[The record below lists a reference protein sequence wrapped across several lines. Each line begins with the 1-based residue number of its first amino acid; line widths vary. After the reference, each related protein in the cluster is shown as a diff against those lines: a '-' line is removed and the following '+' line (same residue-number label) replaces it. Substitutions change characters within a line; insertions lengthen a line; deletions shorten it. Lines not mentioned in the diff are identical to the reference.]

1 MLLYVQRGSVDI
13 WKENVIE
20 DLEGGN
26 VEYISVEDFLAD
38 LKIEFEK
45 ENNKLAKVTKL
56 KRVEQRERT
65 IKEFIQKLKRVA
77 RESSFE

>member
-13 WKENVIE
+13 WNENVIE

-26 VEYISVEDFLAD
+26 VEYISVEDFLTD

-56 KRVEQRERT
+56 KRVE
-65 IKEFIQKLKRVA
+65 
-77 RESSFE
+77 

>member
-1 MLLYVQRGSVDI
+1 MLYLQRGSVDI
-13 WKENVIE
+13 WNENVIE

-26 VEYISVEDFLAD
+26 VEYISVEDFLTD

-56 KRVEQRERT
+56 KRVE
-65 IKEFIQKLKRVA
+65 
-77 RESSFE
+77 

>member
-1 MLLYVQRGSVDI
+1 MQRESVDI
-13 WKENVIE
+13 WKENVIK

>member
-13 WKENVIE
+13 WNENVIE

-56 KRVEQRERT
+56 KRAE
-65 IKEFIQKLKRVA
+65 
-77 RESSFE
+77 

>member
-56 KRVEQRERT
+56 KRVE
-65 IKEFIQKLKRVA
+65 
-77 RESSFE
+77 

>member
-13 WKENVIE
+13 WNENVIE

-26 VEYISVEDFLAD
+26 VEYISVEDFLTD

-45 ENNKLAKVTKL
+45 ENNKLAK
-56 KRVEQRERT
+56 
-65 IKEFIQKLKRVA
+65 
-77 RESSFE
+77 SN

>member
-13 WKENVIE
+13 WNENVIE
-20 DLEGGN
+20 NLEGGN
-26 VEYISVEDFLAD
+26 VEYISVEDFLTD

-56 KRVEQRERT
+56 KRVE
-65 IKEFIQKLKRVA
+65 
-77 RESSFE
+77 

>member
-1 MLLYVQRGSVDI
+1 
-13 WKENVIE
+13 
-20 DLEGGN
+20 
-26 VEYISVEDFLAD
+26 

-65 IKEFIQKLKRVA
+65 IKDFIQKLKRVA

>member
-1 MLLYVQRGSVDI
+1 MLLYVQRGLVDI
-13 WKENVIE
+13 WNENVIE

-26 VEYISVEDFLAD
+26 VEYISVEDFLTD

-56 KRVEQRERT
+56 KRVE
-65 IKEFIQKLKRVA
+65 
-77 RESSFE
+77 

>member
-1 MLLYVQRGSVDI
+1 MQRESVDI
-13 WKENVIE
+13 WKENVIK

-56 KRVEQRERT
+56 KRVEQRGRI
-65 IKEFIQKLKRVA
+65 IKEFIQKLKRVV
-77 RESSFE
+77 RRSSFE